1 MRKVAVTGIGIV
13 SPVGNTADEAFGN
26 LMAGKSGVRRITADF
41 AKQLSTTI
49 AAEVFLNVSE
59 HFSVKQLR
67 NFDRTTQL
75 ALIASGQAWGD
86 SGIAL
91 SDEERERSGVYF
103 GTGLGGA
110 VTIDEVSYQLY
121 KKEVSRI
128 SPLSV
133 TKIMSNASASHISI
147 QYGLGGPCL
156 TFSTACSSSAVAI
169 GEAYR
174 HIKAGFADVI
184 VAGGTESLVTYSSI
198 KAWESLGV
206 LALEDNGDPA
216 ASCKPFSNDRTGFV
230 LGEGSAVVVLEEME
244 RAKKRGATIYGEVAG
259 YGSTADAC
267 HITGP
272 SIDGQVRAIRQAL
285 EEASL
290 GTDAIDYIN
299 AHGTAT
305 SANDVIETLA
315 LKKALGG
322 MAYSI
327 PVSSTKSM
335 HGHLM
340 GAAGAVEFVI
350 TLLSIANKAV
360 PPTAHLKMP
369 DPECDL
375 DYVPNTGR
383 TGLNVRT
390 AMTDSFA
397 FGGTNAVLIV
407 RKV

>member
-1 MRKVAVTGIGIV
+1 LRKVAVTGIGIV
-13 SPVGNTADEAFGN
+13 SPVGNTASEAFDN
-26 LMAGKSGVRRITADF
+26 LMEGKSGVGRITADF
-41 AKQLSTTI
+41 AKQLSTTL
-49 AAEVFLNVSE
+49 AAEVSLNMSD
-59 HFSVKQLR
+59 HFSLKQLR
-67 NFDRTTQL
+67 HFDRTTQL
-75 ALIASGQAWGD
+75 ALLASEQAWGD
-86 SGIAL
+86 SGITL
-91 SDEERERSGVYF
+91 SDEERESSGVYI

-110 VTIDEVSYQLY
+110 VSIEEVSYQLF
-121 KKEVSRI
+121 KKEALRI

-133 TKIMSNASASHISI
+133 TKIMCNASASHISMR
-147 QYGLGGPCL
+147 YGLRGPCL
-156 TFSTACSSSAVAI
+156 TFSTACSSSAIAI

-174 HIKAGFADVI
+174 LIKAGLADVI
-184 VAGGTESLVTYSSI
+184 VAGGTESLITYASM

-206 LALEDNGDPA
+206 LALEDEDAPA
-216 ASCKPFSNDRTGFV
+216 ASCKPFSKDRTGFV
-230 LGEGSAVVVLEEME
+230 LGESSAMVFLEEME
-244 RAKKRGATIYGEVAG
+244 KAKKRGATIYGEVVG

-272 SIDGQVRAIRQAL
+272 SLDGQVRAIRQAL
-285 EEASL
+285 AEASL

-305 SANDVIETLA
+305 SVNDVIETQA
-315 LKKALGG
+315 IKTTFGG
-322 MAYSI
+322 LAYSI
-327 PVSSTKSM
+327 PISSTKSM

-350 TLLSIANKAV
+350 TLLSIRNKAI
-360 PPTAHLKMP
+360 PPTAHLKIP

-375 DYVPNTGR
+375 DYVPNIGR

-390 AMTDSFA
+390 AMTNSFA

>member
-1 MRKVAVTGIGIV
+1 MRKVTVTGIGIV
-13 SPVGNTADEAFGN
+13 SPVGNTPEEAFSN
-26 LMAGKSGVRRITADF
+26 LMLGNSGVRRIAAEF
-41 AKQLSTTI
+41 AKQLSTTV
-49 AAEVFLNVSE
+49 AAEVSLNMSE

-67 NFDRTTQL
+67 NFDRATQL
-75 ALIASGQAWGD
+75 ALAASGQAWGD
-86 SGIAL
+86 SGITL
-91 SDEERERSGVYF
+91 SDEERERSGVYI

-121 KKEVSRI
+121 KKEVSRV

-133 TKIMSNASASHISI
+133 TKIMCNASASHISI
-147 QYGLGGPCL
+147 QYGLRGPCL

-184 VAGGTESLVTYSSI
+184 VAGGTESLLTYSSI

-206 LALEDNGDPA
+206 LALEDAADPA
-216 ASCKPFSNDRTGFV
+216 ASCKPFSKDRTGFV
-230 LGEGSAVVVLEEME
+230 LGEGSAMVVLEDME
-244 RAKKRGATIYGEVAG
+244 RAKKRGATIYGEVSG
-259 YGSTADAC
+259 YGSTADAH

-272 SIDGQVRAIRQAL
+272 TVDGQVRAMRQAL
-285 EEASL
+285 EEAAL

-305 SANDVIETLA
+305 GANDSIETQA
-315 LKKALGG
+315 LKKLFGER
-322 MAYSI
+322 AYSV

-350 TLLSIANKAV
+350 TLLSVRNKAI
-360 PPTAHLKMP
+360 PPTAHLKIP

-375 DYVPNTGR
+375 DYVSNTGR
-383 TGLNVRT
+383 PGLNVRT
-390 AMTDSFA
+390 AMTNSFA

-407 RKV
+407 REV

>member
-1 MRKVAVTGIGIV
+1 MRKVAVTGIGLV
-13 SPVGNTADEAFGN
+13 SPVGNTAHEAFGN
-26 LMAGKSGVRRITADF
+26 LMEGKSGVRRITAAF
-41 AKQLSTTI
+41 AKQLSTTV
-49 AAEVFLNVSE
+49 AAEVSLNMSE

-75 ALIASGQAWGD
+75 ALLASEQAWGD
-86 SGIAL
+86 SGVIL
-91 SDEERERSGVYF
+91 SDEEKERAGVYV
-103 GTGLGGA
+103 GTGMGGA
-110 VTIDEVSYQLY
+110 VSIDEATYQIY
-121 KKEVSRI
+121 KKEVSRV
-128 SPLSV
+128 SPLFI
-133 TKIMSNASASHISI
+133 TKIMCNASASHISI
-147 QYGLGGPCL
+147 QHGLLGPCL

-174 HIKAGFADVI
+174 LIKSGHADVI
-184 VAGGTESLVTYSSI
+184 VAGGTESLIAYSSI

-206 LALEDNGDPA
+206 LAMEDASDPA
-216 ASCKPFSNDRTGFV
+216 ASCKPFSKDRTGFV
-230 LGEGSAVVVLEEME
+230 LGEGSAMVVLEEME

-259 YGSTADAC
+259 YGSTADAY

-272 SIDGQVRAIRQAL
+272 SVDGQARAIRQAL

-305 SANDVIETLA
+305 GANDVVETQA
-315 LKKALGG
+315 LKKALGER
-322 MAYSI
+322 AYSI
-327 PVSSTKSM
+327 PASSTKSM

-350 TLLSIANKAV
+350 TLLSIRNKAV
-360 PPTAHLKMP
+360 PPTANLKIP

-383 TGLNVRT
+383 PGLKVRT
-390 AMTDSFA
+390 AMTNSFA

-407 RKV
+407 KEA

>member
-1 MRKVAVTGIGIV
+1 MGII
-13 SPVGNTADEAFGN
+13 SPVGNTAHEVFDN

-41 AKQLSTTI
+41 AEHLSTTI
-49 AAEVFLNVSE
+49 AAEVSFNPSE
-59 HFSVKQLR
+59 HFSVKQVR
-67 NFDRTTQL
+67 NFDRVTQL
-75 ALIASGQAWGD
+75 ALMASEQAWGD
-86 SGIAL
+86 SGITL
-91 SDEERERSGVYF
+91 DDEERERTGVYM

-110 VTIDEVSYQLY
+110 ITIDEVNYQLY
-121 KKEVSRI
+121 KKNASRV

-133 TKIMSNASASHISI
+133 PKIMCNASASHMSI
-147 QYGLGGPCL
+147 QYGLRGPCL
-156 TFSTACSSSAVAI
+156 TFSTACSSSAIAI

-174 HIKAGFADVI
+174 RIKTGLTDVI
-184 VAGGTESLVTYSSI
+184 MAGGTESLFTYGSI

-206 LALEDNGDPA
+206 LALEDQDDPG
-216 ASCKPFSNDRTGFV
+216 ASCKPFSKDRTGFV

-244 RAKKRGATIYGEVAG
+244 KAKKRGATIYGEIAG
-259 YGSTADAC
+259 YGSTADAS

-285 EEASL
+285 DEASL
-290 GTDAIDYIN
+290 QTDAIDYIN

-305 SANDVIETLA
+305 GANDIIETQA
-315 LKKALGG
+315 LKKAFGERT
-322 MAYSI
+322 YSV

-350 TLLSIANKAV
+350 TLLAIKNKAV
-360 PPTAHLKMP
+360 PPTAHLKTP

-390 AMTDSFA
+390 AMTNSFA

-407 RKV
+407 RAV